1 MEPHPRDEKEPA
13 VTTTTVARTR
23 NAGVHDIGQ
32 VTAMHLRCSAETL
45 HRRFHV
51 PLPHVPARLVRRLVA
66 PPGGWSVLA
75 EQCGEAIGL
84 ACAGPVSDTQVEVGL
99 LVEDAHQGTGVGT
112 RLLRQ
117 VAADATERGY
127 RTLVLLTQPDNDS
140 VLRTVRRAGLDG
152 VAAWNDG
159 LLEVTAPLAADPREL
174 DRPA

>member
-1 MEPHPRDEKEPA
+1 

-23 NAGVHDIGQ
+23 HAGVHDVDQ

-51 PLPHVPARLVRRLVA
+51 PLPHVSPRLVRRLVA
-66 PPGGWSVLA
+66 PTDGWSVLA
-75 EQCGEAIGL
+75 ELCGEVIGL
-84 ACAGPVSDTQVEVGL
+84 ACAGPVSDTEIEVGL

-117 VAADATERGY
+117 VAADAAERGY
-127 RTLVLLTQPDNDS
+127 RMLVLLAQPDNDS
-140 VLRTVRRAGLDG
+140 VLRTVRRAGLG
-152 VAAWNDG
+152 GGSRWNDG
-159 LLEVTAPLAADPREL
+159 VLEVTAPLPPDAREL